1 MLHERQQLCV
11 LGFQPQHRLR
21 HPDHPVRELGLVRLL
36 SALQLA
42 EVILQ
47 VMDLGGVLLAILLL
61 QPKELVAVL
70 ALALESGRKLGI
82 EILAL
87 DVLPM
92 NTGLIKSRRSASPST
107 RRPEVSTSSSC
118 LAVAARLRDRTVS
131 SNSVD
136 KRRCFSRMSAVGV

>member
-1 MLHERQQLCV
+1 
-11 LGFQPQHRLR
+11 
-21 HPDHPVRELGLVRLL
+21 
-36 SALQLA
+36 
-42 EVILQ
+42 
-47 VMDLGGVLLAILLL
+47 MDLGGVLLAILLL

-136 KRRCFSRMSAVGV
+136 KRRYFSRMSAVGVLGLHKESVKRSVKCQETVTGSDKSLFLHLCIKRVRCKGH